1 MKVIT
6 ISRFLNSGGLTIG
19 QQVADELGYTFVT
32 KETIEKIMNQY
43 GMVEFDALYEHAPG
57 VWDRLD
63 RFQEDMIE
71 FLQRVMRAMAKRGD
85 VVILGRGSFAA
96 FHNFSDVLNVRL
108 WATPEERAKR
118 YMKRT
123 NNTSW
128 REAMDFVES
137 HDKARNA
144 FVERWLHG
152 HPDRANA
159 FDLTI
164 NTSKVPQDISV
175 RMICD
180 IARASRGLILEKH
193 RTTEELEID
202 PILMKT
208 VEEILG

>member
-19 QQVADELGYTFVT
+19 QQVADELGYAFVT

-63 RFQEDMIE
+63 RFQEDMVE
-71 FLQRVMRAMAKRGD
+71 FLQRVMYAMARRGN

-108 WATPEERAKR
+108 WATAEERAKR

-128 REAMDFVES
+128 REAMDFVEN
-137 HDKARNA
+137 HDKVRNA

-164 NTSKVPQDISV
+164 NTSKVPADISV

-208 VEEILG
+208 VEDVLG